1 MLVYFNFFSLWNKG
15 CFAVYAQSVKGIK
28 KREKT
33 TGISCKPILSKT
45 LNSRGQMDLIDMQ
58 TCPDGEYKQLLVY
71 QDLGAVEIGDF
82 VVLPIPDVD
91 RSVSSAPNLIC
102 RIVDIDYQYNVH
114 ELECEAG
121 VLSVMFAR
129 KLI

>member
-1 MLVYFNFFSLWNKG
+1 
-15 CFAVYAQSVKGIK
+15 
-28 KREKT
+28 
-33 TGISCKPILSKT
+33 
-45 LNSRGQMDLIDMQ
+45 MDLIDMQ
-58 TCPDGEYKQLLVY
+58 TCPDGEYKWLLVY

-114 ELECEAG
+114 ELACEAG